1 MKLIKSLI
9 KLSLFGFIFILI
21 IGFLVSK
28 KSKNNESLTRQENI
42 VPQSNIKKDS
52 NTTQTNENT
61 EITVSSSQLSKE
73 YDENTIAAD
82 EKYKDKRFKITGKV
96 VSINTDF
103 SDTPYLVLSSGNDFF
118 TSPQFSFESEHK
130 SELSK
135 VKKGMKITLSC
146 IGAGDIVK
154 TPMNKECFIVK
165 K

>member
-1 MKLIKSLI
+1 MKSIKSLI
-9 KLSLFGFIFILI
+9 KWSLFGFFLILI
-21 IGFLVSK
+21 IGFLISK
-28 KSKNNESLTRQENI
+28 KSKNNESLPEQINTEAK
-42 VPQSNIKKDS
+42 SNINKDANS
-52 NTTQTNENT
+52 TQTNENT
-61 EITVSSSQLSKE
+61 EFTISSTQFSKE

-103 SDTPYLVLSSGNDFF
+103 SDTPYLVLSGNDFF

-130 SELSK
+130 SELAK

-154 TPMNKECFIVK
+154 TPMNKECFIVNK
-165 K
+165 